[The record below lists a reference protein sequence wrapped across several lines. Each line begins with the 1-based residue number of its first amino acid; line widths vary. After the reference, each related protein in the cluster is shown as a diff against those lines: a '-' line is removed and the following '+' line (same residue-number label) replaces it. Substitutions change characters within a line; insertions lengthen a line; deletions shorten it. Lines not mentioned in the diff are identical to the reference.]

1 MAEGLIAAAGLLCL
15 LAVGLTI
22 PLVIA
27 VRRRERRR
35 TDRLQAWAR
44 ANGWTVTPKPVVHWR
59 ARLPGGDRGVVTV
72 AVSGAVSGRP
82 VSVAEYAVSD
92 VHVTPTPDGL
102 GGTTTSTTITTHHFT
117 VAVAALS
124 RPMPSVA
131 VERRGTASRL
141 ARAVLGPSETA
152 TGNADFDRA
161 FRIRTADPA
170 AVRWWCTPSLIDAHL
185 RWQIPDWSLT
195 GTDVL
200 TYRGGRLDPSTIP
213 AEAGRIT
220 FLAAELDRGG
230 AGYSPSVRR
239 G

>member
-1 MAEGLIAAAGLLCL
+1 MAEGLIAGAGLLCL
-15 LAVGLTI
+15 LVVAVTI

-35 TDRLQAWAR
+35 TDRLRAWAR
-44 ANGWTVTPKPVVHWR
+44 ENGWIVTPKPVVHWR
-59 ARLPGGDRGVVTV
+59 ARLPGGNRGVVTI

-92 VHVTPTPDGL
+92 VQITSAPDGL
-102 GGTTTSTTITTHHFT
+102 GGTTTSTTTTTHHYT

-124 RPMPSVA
+124 RPMPYVA
-131 VERRGTASRL
+131 MERRGKVSRL
-141 ARAVLGPSETA
+141 ARVVLGPGETA

-170 AVRWWCTPSLIDAHL
+170 AVRRWCTPSLIDAHL
-185 RWQIPDWSLT
+185 RWQIPDWSVT
-195 GTDVL
+195 GTEVL
-200 TYRGGRLDPSTIP
+200 TYRGGRLDPASLP
-213 AEAGRIT
+213 GEAGRIA

-230 AGYSPSVRR
+230 T
-239 G
+239 

>member
-1 MAEGLIAAAGLLCL
+1 MAEGLIAGAGILCL
-15 LAVGLTI
+15 LGVAVTI
-22 PLVIA
+22 PAIIA

-44 ANGWTVTPKPVVHWR
+44 ENGWIVTPKPAVHWR
-59 ARLPGGDRGVVTV
+59 GRLPGGNRGVVTV

-92 VHVTPTPDGL
+92 VQITSAPDGM
-102 GGTTTSTTITTHHFT
+102 GGTTTSTTTTTHHFT

-124 RPMPSVA
+124 RPMPNIA
-131 VERRGTASRL
+131 MERRGTASRL
-141 ARAVLGPSETA
+141 ARAVLGPGEAA

-170 AVRWWCTPSLIDAHL
+170 AVRRWCTPSLIDAHL
-185 RWQIPDWSLT
+185 RWQIPDWSVT
-195 GTDVL
+195 GTELL

-213 AEAGRIT
+213 EEAGRIT
-220 FLAAELDRGG
+220 FLAAQLDRRG
-230 AGYSPSVRR
+230 A
-239 G
+239 